1 MATTDNLGPMPTPV
15 TLPARCRVPVVPAAC
30 SSSACTGSLGFA
42 CAGAGA
48 TATAD
53 PGCWPAATL
62 SASAAAAA
70 GLLGYGGQGYY
81 SPAVACPVH
90 YATAGGTATIS
101 AGDGDGNGDDVTV
114 YRVHCC
120 PR

>member
-15 TLPARCRVPVVPAAC
+15 ALPARCRVPVVPAAC
-30 SSSACTGSLGFA
+30 SSSACTGSRGLA
-42 CAGAGA
+42 CATG

-53 PGCWPAATL
+53 PGCWPPATVP
-62 SASAAAAA
+62 ASAAAAA
-70 GLLGYGGQGYY
+70 GLLGYGGSGYY
-81 SPAVACPVH
+81 SPAVACPVG
-90 YATAGGTATIS
+90 YATAGGTAS
-101 AGDGDGNGDDVTV
+101 VVAGDGGRDGGADATV